1 MGGPAA
7 GPMASYS
14 KFLSLKDFSSM
25 TQPVHAPEPAA
36 ALANSVADFEHNLA
50 SIRGDADVMRYIG
63 SRRPEPVGEVQNVLN
78 GILAHLLWP

>member
-1 MGGPAA
+1 V
-7 GPMASYS
+7 SDLETERLRFR
-14 KFLSLKDFSSM
+14 KFESGDL
-25 TQPVHAPEPAA
+25 
-36 ALANSVADFEHNLA
+36 HNLA